1 MEGPLIGGVSSRATT
16 LGGLAGGLGGALTEG
31 GLAGAG
37 GGLSGARTAGAA
49 GAVALL
55 AGSRIV
61 PHIPQN
67 RKLLELTSPHFG
79 QITGVLRI
87 SLFLECN
94 SETAARLRIGGT
106 GESTVRIPNP
116 Y

>member
-1 MEGPLIGGVSSRATT
+1 MPEFAARIGSEARGVC
-16 LGGLAGGLGGALTEG
+16 TE
-31 GLAGAG
+31 
-37 GGLSGARTAGAA
+37 T
-49 GAVALL
+49 GAVAFL

-79 QITGVLRI
+79 QTTCASPASV
-87 SLFLECN
+87 FLECN
-94 SETAARLRIGGT
+94 SEDAMTLKDAVPTLAVVP
-106 GESTVRIPNP
+106 VRTSEMPIP